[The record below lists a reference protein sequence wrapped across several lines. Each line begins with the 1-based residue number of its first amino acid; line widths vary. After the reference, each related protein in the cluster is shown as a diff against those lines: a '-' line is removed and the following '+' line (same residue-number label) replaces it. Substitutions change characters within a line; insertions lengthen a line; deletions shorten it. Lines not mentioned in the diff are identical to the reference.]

1 MKDSR
6 RHAVRWW
13 KGALLVGV
21 GFSVLVAVITS
32 VLTVIVARMVVTPPR
47 RRAEDVR
54 VLAVDLPRRRI
65 VLSVTADSA
74 VPGQY
79 SFWFADG
86 LGHARLGDVLDL
98 TADSVTREILTVD
111 FGNLGRARQG
121 RFSGWFYLTPS
132 DLEYPF
138 ENVQIETTL
147 GPAPAWLIPAE
158 QESSRWVIQ
167 VHGRAVNR
175 SETLRAVPVFRA
187 AGYTSL
193 LVSYRND
200 EDAPSSVDG
209 RYGLG
214 DTEWFD
220 VDAALHFAVEHGA
233 TEVVLMGWSM
243 GGATVLQTATRSSL
257 SDVVVAVVLESPVVD
272 WVTALEFQAKILHLP
287 RPIGSGVLAVIG
299 RSWGRRLTGQAESI
313 DLRRLDF
320 VRRAAELH
328 LPILI
333 LHSDDDGYVP
343 STASHALA
351 GARPDIVALE
361 AFTVARHTKLWNYD
375 PDRWNRAIGD
385 WLDRQ
390 ALRPSN

>member
-1 MKDSR
+1 MAIS
-6 RHAVRWW
+6 
-13 KGALLVGV
+13 
-21 GFSVLVAVITS
+21 TS

-54 VLAVDLPRRRI
+54 VLAVDLAAGRI
-65 VLSVTADSA
+65 VLSVTDDSV
-74 VPGQY
+74 VPGRY

-86 LGHARLGDVLDL
+86 LGHARLGDVLKL
-98 TADSVTREILTVD
+98 TADTVTRQILSVD
-111 FGNLGRARQG
+111 FGNLARARRG

-158 QESSRWVIQ
+158 QESTRWVIQ

-187 AGYTSL
+187 AGFTSL

-209 RYGLG
+209 RYALG

-220 VDAALHFAVEHGA
+220 VDAAMHFAVDHGA
-233 TEVVLMGWSM
+233 KELVLMGWSM
-243 GGATVLQTATRSSL
+243 GGATVLQAATRSSL
-257 SDVVVAVVLESPVVD
+257 SDVVVAVILESPVVD

-287 RPIGSGVLAVIG
+287 RPIGSGVLAIIG

-320 VRRAAELH
+320 VRRAAELQ
-328 LPILI
+328 LPVLI

-351 GARPDIVALE
+351 RSRPDIVTLE
-361 AFTVARHTKLWNYD
+361 VFTVARHTKLWNQD
-375 PDRWNRAIGD
+375 PDRWNRAIDD
-385 WLDRQ
+385 WLKDQ
-390 ALRPSN
+390 GLRAGTAQD

>member
-1 MKDSR
+1 LP
-6 RHAVRWW
+6 RWW
-13 KGALLVGV
+13 KGALLLGA
-21 GFSVLVAVITS
+21 GISILAAICTS

-47 RRAEDVR
+47 RRTEDVR
-54 VLAVDLPRRRI
+54 VLAVDLPKRRI
-65 VLSVTADSA
+65 VLSVTADSI
-74 VPGQY
+74 VPGHY

-98 TADSVTREILTVD
+98 TADSVTREILLVD
-111 FGNLGRARQG
+111 FGNLARARHG

-132 DLEYPF
+132 DLQYPF

-187 AGYTSL
+187 AGFTSL

-200 EDAPSSVDG
+200 EDAPSSIDG

-220 VDAALHFAVEHGA
+220 VDAALHYAVDHGA
-233 TEVVLMGWSM
+233 REVVLMGWSM
-243 GGATVLQTATRSSL
+243 GGATVLQAATRSSL

-287 RPIGSGVLAVIG
+287 RPIGSGVLAIIG

-343 STASHALA
+343 STASHSLA
-351 GARPDIVALE
+351 RARPDIVTLE
-361 AFTVARHTKLWNYD
+361 AFTIARHTKLWNYD
-375 PDRWNRAIGD
+375 PDRWNRAIDD
-385 WLDRQ
+385 WLDDRG
-390 ALRPSN
+390 LRPRN